1 MNFPRTAKK
10 LLASVLAVS
19 CLMTGAGATAFT
31 NAFHYGYDIGQGT
44 TYTRIEGKTGAG
56 VQRTNY
62 ISYTPNSTISPM
74 IVYASDKLYGSKST
88 ITAAAHYLEQQ
99 GYQVIAGI
107 NADFFVMNSSIPI
120 GLVIKDGELISSDAW
135 QYAVGF
141 TSNGAAITGQPT
153 MGMKLSGSSGT
164 ATISYYN
171 KTRTAAGI
179 YLLDRHYDTTTHTSQ
194 PGKAAVLERLDST
207 PLKAGGSI
215 RLRVVSNGESAG
227 AINIGENQ
235 MVMTMHGKLGGLPAG
250 GGSHAV
256 CHRLVAG
263 MVRCGLRSRRQEPG
277 ARRRGHAGRH

>member
-120 GLVIKDGELISSDAW
+120 GLVI
-135 QYAVGF
+135 Y
-141 TSNGAAITGQPT
+141 
-153 MGMKLSGSSGT
+153 
-164 ATISYYN
+164 
-171 KTRTAAGI
+171 
-179 YLLDRHYDTTTHTSQ
+179 
-194 PGKAAVLERLDST
+194 LERRCHHRPAD
-207 PLKAGGSI
+207 
-215 RLRVVSNGESAG
+215 
-227 AINIGENQ
+227 
-235 MVMTMHGKLGGLPAG
+235 HGDE
-250 GGSHAV
+250 AV
-256 CHRLVAG
+256 RFQRYGDHQL
-263 MVRCGLRSRRQEPG
+263 L
-277 ARRRGHAGRH
+277 